1 MTNRLYYHD
10 SYQLRF
16 DATVLK
22 CDPHGESYA
31 VVLDRSA
38 FYPTS
43 GGQPFDIG
51 TLGDAN
57 VRDVIDT
64 DSGDVLHVVDRT
76 LPLGASVAGRVDWR
90 RRFDH
95 MQQHTGQ
102 HVLSAAFD
110 RVCNARTESF
120 HLGAA
125 SATIDLGSEVGAD
138 QIRAAEDEANR
149 IVWEDRPVTIKV
161 ASAEEA
167 KSLPLRKESL
177 RSGPLRL
184 IEVHDFDLS
193 ACGGTHVARTGAIG
207 VVAIAGWEKFRGGT
221 RVEFLCG
228 GRALARFRE
237 WRDALAATTRHL
249 SVQAPELAS
258 AVEKLQNEGKA
269 LQKTIRA
276 QQEQLAQHEA
286 RALIERA
293 VPVGDRRVLVEAPDG
308 FDAAGLK
315 TLASAATI
323 ADPAL
328 AVALFTRLQ
337 PAQAVI
343 AAGTAS
349 GVDASATLKSL
360 LAQFGGKGGGKR
372 ELAQGGGLTAPLDE
386 LLAAARAT
394 LTGAPS

>member
-1 MTNRLYYHD
+1 MTDRLYYHD
-10 SYQLRF
+10 SYQLGF

-22 CDPHGESYA
+22 CDAQAEGYA
-31 VVLDRSA
+31 VVLDRTA

-43 GGQPFDIG
+43 GGQPFDVG
-51 TLGDAN
+51 TLGHAT
-57 VRDVIDT
+57 VRDVIDN
-64 DSGDVLHVVDRT
+64 DSGDIVHVVERALLVGDR
-76 LPLGASVAGRVDWR
+76 VEGRVDWR

-110 RVCNARTESF
+110 HVCHARTESF
-120 HLGAA
+120 HLGVT
-125 SATIDLGSEVGAD
+125 SATIDLGCEVSVD
-138 QIRAAEDEANR
+138 QIRTAEDEANR
-149 IVWEDRPVTIKV
+149 IVWEDRPVSVKM

-207 VVAIAGWEKFRGGT
+207 IIAIAGWEKFRGGT

-228 GRALARFRE
+228 GRALTRFRE

-258 AVEKLQNEGKA
+258 AVEKLQSDAKA

-286 RALIERA
+286 RALIDRA
-293 VPVGDRRVLVEAPDG
+293 TPVGNRRVLVESPDG

-315 TLASAATI
+315 ALASAATI
-323 ADPAL
+323 ADPTL
-328 AVALFTRLQ
+328 AVALFTRAQ
-337 PAQAVI
+337 PAQAVV
-343 AAGTAS
+343 AAGPAS
-349 GVDASATLKSL
+349 GVDAAAALKAL
-360 LAQFGGKGGGKR
+360 LTHFGGKGGGKK
-372 ELAQGGGLTAPLDE
+372 ELAQGGGLAAPLAE
-386 LLAAARAT
+386 LLARARDT
-394 LTGAPS
+394 LSR